1 MRRSLLPSLAL
12 GIALLVT
19 LAVGRF
25 VGAQETSKCDACN
38 GWATLESKVKDA
50 GGWLDYG
57 KTKDGIV
64 CVALTPKVD
73 KGPIVVDAVREFDTL
88 THGKDLKL
96 CSNCEEMEKIA
107 KAKGTKIEIVS
118 LQSGALYLMTSS
130 KPKSVQAM
138 HSICDKEKQAFL
150 EGAKAC
156 CGDKKKDDKDT
167 LLSSGD
173 DEKGDKEKSPD
184 DSKTDPN

>member
-38 GWATLESKVKDA
+38 GMATLMSKVKDA
-50 GGWLDYG
+50 GGWFDCG

-73 KGPIVVDAVREFDTL
+73 KGPILVDAVREFDTL
-88 THGKDLKL
+88 THSKDLKL
-96 CSNCEEMEKIA
+96 CPNCEQMEKFA
-107 KAKGTKIEIVS
+107 RTKGTKVEIVP
-118 LQSGALYLMTSS
+118 LQSGALYFMTSS
-130 KPKSVQAM
+130 KPKTVEAI
-138 HSICDKEKQAFL
+138 HTLYDKEKQACL
-150 EGAKAC
+150 EGAKAT
-156 CGDKKKDDKDT
+156 CGDKKDDKGT

-173 DEKGDKEKSPD
+173 DEKGGKEKSPD
-184 DSKTDPN
+184 DSKTDDN